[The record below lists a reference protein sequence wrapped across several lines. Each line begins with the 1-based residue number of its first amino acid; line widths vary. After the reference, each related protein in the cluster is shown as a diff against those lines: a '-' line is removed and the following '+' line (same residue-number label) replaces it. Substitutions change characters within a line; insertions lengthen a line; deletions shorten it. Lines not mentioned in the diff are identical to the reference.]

1 MSSNK
6 RARVSRVTATQRAIL
21 REYPTAVLCR
31 VVPSSEPRRAP
42 EFVSLGNPY
51 HGAAAATA
59 DSAAHAST
67 PHECE
72 QGHQP
77 GMAVPADGHGELD
90 TAHGHN
96 DHEQYSVVP
105 DQLLDAEML
114 SEMLSAAEDTA
125 QSAAGQ
131 DSLSGACSAHIPE
144 LLNVARVDGA
154 AGGSAGCGVDTEITR
169 YIQAIRRYFDAQQP
183 PMLRVS
189 QGSPFSVAAYAM
201 PTEWDARNNKLTWR
215 RHCVAGVVRV
225 ATQDGAGRFVY
236 FCNCCTESQVCLRNV
251 QVFHAC
257 AGSTGGVESARCLH
271 ARALQRMLGP
281 DAAGPQPAVESST
294 TAGLM
299 TAVLR
304 GCQCG
309 RFIVP

>member
-1 MSSNK
+1 MSSKK
-6 RARVSRVTATQRAIL
+6 RARVTATQRAIL

-42 EFVSLGNPY
+42 EFVLLGNPY

-72 QGHQP
+72 AGHQP

-114 SEMLSAAEDTA
+114 SAAEDTA

-131 DSLSGACSAHIPE
+131 HSLSGACSAHIPE
-144 LLNVARVDGA
+144 LLNVAGVDGA
-154 AGGSAGCGVDTEITR
+154 AGGSAGCGVDTEITGYIETIHR
-169 YIQAIRRYFDAQQP
+169 YYDAQQP

-201 PTEWDARNNKLTWR
+201 PTEWDARNKKLRWR
-215 RHCVAGVVRV
+215 RHCVSGVARV
-225 ATQDGAGRFVY
+225 ATGWSWPVR
-236 FCNCCTESQVCLRNV
+236 
-251 QVFHAC
+251 
-257 AGSTGGVESARCLH
+257 
-271 ARALQRMLGP
+271 
-281 DAAGPQPAVESST
+281 
-294 TAGLM
+294 
-299 TAVLR
+299 VLL
-304 GCQCG
+304 
-309 RFIVP
+309 